1 MLSYI
6 LKRAL
11 QIIPLLIG
19 ITFISFFVIHLA
31 PGRPTDMMTNL
42 NPKVSLEARSRMNK
56 LYGLDKPIIVQYKD
70 WLMRFVKLDFGDSF
84 SDGRRVTDKIK
95 ERLPITLSINII
107 SIVLI
112 LSIGIFLGI
121 IGSLAQNK
129 LLDKSITVFVFIGFA
144 MPSFWLA
151 LMLMDLVCIKLGW
164 LPALGITS
172 LDFENFSTVEKII
185 DITRHLALPVF
196 IFVFGGL
203 AGISRYMRQSMIE
216 TFNKPFV
223 LTAKAKG
230 LPQKTIIYKHVLR
243 NSLLPLITLL
253 GLSLPALISGSVII
267 ESIFAIPGMGR
278 LFFESVMSRDYPVIM
293 GVLTIGALLTML
305 GNFFADVT
313 YAVVDPRIRY
323 GKSKG

>member
-1 MLSYI
+1 MLAYI
-6 LKRAL
+6 IKRSL
-11 QIIPLLIG
+11 HIIPLLIG
-19 ITFISFFVIHLA
+19 ITFISFLVIHLA
-31 PGRPTDMMTNL
+31 PGKPTDMMTNL
-42 NPKVSLEARSRMNK
+42 NPKVSLEARAKMNK
-56 LYGLDKPIIVQYKD
+56 LYGLDKPIAVQYKD
-70 WLMRFVKLDFGDSF
+70 WLKRFIKLDFGDSF

-95 ERLPITLSINII
+95 ERLPITLSINIV

-112 LSIGIFLGI
+112 LFIGVFLGI
-121 IGSLAQNK
+121 IGSLAQDK

-151 LMLMDLVCIKLGW
+151 LILMDVVCIKLGW

-172 LDFENFSTVEKII
+172 LDFENFSFVEKAI
-185 DITRHLALPVF
+185 DIIKHLTLPVF

-230 LPQKTIIYKHVLR
+230 LPKKTIIYKHVLR

-293 GVLTIGALLTML
+293 GILTIGALLTML
-305 GNFFADVT
+305 GNFFADVA
-313 YAVVDPRIRY
+313 YAIVDPRIRY
-323 GKSKG
+323 GKSNG